1 MPPLRRLLFFTD
13 ADPGPVDAP
22 PDTVPDKRGFV
33 AALAAHGIE
42 GEYVVFRG
50 RPWNPLADRHA
61 IWRAID
67 PARALWAI
75 TRRRDAAA
83 ILSFA
88 ESGILVPLLLRP
100 FHRIRLAVLH
110 DSDHQDWR
118 PRKLIQAF
126 VLPRADLVLTQTRA
140 QARYLAQQYRL
151 RRPPIYVGPRID
163 ETFFRPMSQGPGDYV
178 LAVGND
184 SARDFATLVA
194 AAAPLDLRVVLLTR
208 LAVTIPAEAR
218 ARFEIIDRRV
228 SFTELRALYAGAR
241 IVALPMHERISPG
254 GMTSLL
260 EAMAMGR
267 ASVLTASSG
276 VVELAEDQHTALVT
290 PLGDVAAFRA
300 ALSVLWDDPAR
311 CIAMGE
317 AARAR
322 FDAEYSTGRFAA
334 RVAAAIGTAT
344 D

>member
-1 MPPLRRLLFFTD
+1 MMRKLLFFTD

-33 AALAAHGIE
+33 AALAAHGVE
-42 GEYVVFRG
+42 GEYVVFYDK
-50 RPWNPLADRHA
+50 PWNPLADRHA

-126 VLPRADLVLTQTRA
+126 VLPRADLVLTQTKA
-140 QARYLAQQYRL
+140 QARYLAAQYRL
-151 RRPPIYVGPRID
+151 RRPPVYVGPRID
-163 ETFFRPMSQGPGDYV
+163 EQFFRPMSQGPGDYV

-194 AAAPLDLRVVLLTR
+194 AAAPLDMRVVLLTR
-208 LAVTIPAEAR
+208 LAVRLPAEAR
-218 ARFEIIDRRV
+218 CRFEVIDRRL
-228 SFTELRALYAGAR
+228 SFRELRDLYAGAR

-267 ASVLTASSG
+267 TSVLTASSG
-276 VVELAEDQHTALVT
+276 VVELAADGETALVT
-290 PLGDVAAFRA
+290 SLGDVEAFRS
-300 ALSVLWDDPAR
+300 ALATLWQDPVR
-311 CIAMGE
+311 CTAMGE

-322 FDAEYSTGRFAA
+322 FVSEYSTDRFAA
-334 RVAAAIGTAT
+334 RIAAALA
-344 D
+344 DVAR